1 MPAIAAGGEKKMG
14 RRVDLIVER
23 KSEGGWRESALK
35 EKGNGREP
43 TIGQIKPPTKDI
55 WTPKEISM
63 A

>member
-1 MPAIAAGGEKKMG
+1 MPAVAAGGEKKVG
-14 RRVDLIVER
+14 RRVDLIEER
-23 KSEGGWRESALK
+23 KSGGWRESALN